1 MTSIP
6 PSDTS
11 GTEAERTPRQSLG
24 VILFAIGLMAFSA
37 LRVVWLAWKHD
48 PQMHVPT
55 PVAYILAFVM
65 LSGSTMALLKVLG
78 HGDHMD
84 WLAVPLMLGMTITF
98 GWVGLYGDPRYCSS
112 SGPVFLPLPSCHVAF
127 SAVALLMLLMTWLAA
142 RTWWR
147 RWRLAASRRPPHA
160 A

>member
-1 MTSIP
+1 MTRCSCDHTLWRMTSIP

-11 GTEAERTPRQSLG
+11 GTEAERTPRQSLA

-55 PVAYILAFVM
+55 SVAYILAFVM

-84 WLAVPLMLGMTITF
+84 WLAVPLMLGMTTIF
-98 GWVGLYGDPRYCSS
+98 GWVGL
-112 SGPVFLPLPSCHVAF
+112 
-127 SAVALLMLLMTWLAA
+127 
-142 RTWWR
+142 
-147 RWRLAASRRPPHA
+147 
-160 A
+160 